1 VPDTLLKLDD
11 LVCRYGELTAVDG
24 LTLRLRRGEIGCLLG
39 PSGCGKTT
47 VLRAVAGFEPV
58 CAGTIHLDGREIA
71 SPVRGLPPDRRGIG
85 MVFQDY
91 ALFPHLS
98 VAHNVAF
105 GLRGLPRRERR
116 ASRRACS
123 TWSDSAAWAT
133 ASRTSCPGASS
144 SASPW
149 RGPWP
154 AAAAGADGRAFS
166 NLDVDLRE
174 RLGSDIRRLLKDQG
188 IAALFVT
195 HDQHEAFLIGDRIG
209 VMKDGRLLQWDSAFA
224 LYHQPA
230 DRFVADFIGQG
241 RLISG
246 VMSAPDAIET
256 ALGVI
261 RGNVAYAWPAGR
273 RVALLL
279 RPDDVVPDPAGPSR
293 ARSWPGLQGRRDSL
307 HAARRDGDRDPVRG
321 AESVRLPRRRA
332 PPRAG
337 RGGAP
342 DRIRRL
348 TAHSFPD
355 RGVET

>member
-1 VPDTLLKLDD
+1 MPDTLLKLDD
-11 LVCRYGELTAVDG
+11 IACRYGDLIAVDG
-24 LTLRLRRGEIGCLLG
+24 LSLRLRRGEIGCLLG

-47 VLRAVAGFEPV
+47 VLRTIAGFEPIV
-58 CAGTIHLDGREIA
+58 RGTIRLDGRDIA
-71 SPVRGLPPDRRGIG
+71 TPISALPPDRRGVG

-98 VAHNVAF
+98 AAQNVAF
-105 GLRGLPRRERR
+105 GLRHLPRRERLMVARRLLELVGLGHVGDRYPHELSGGQQQRIAVAR
-116 ASRRACS
+116 AVAPQPRLVLM
-123 TWSDSAAWAT
+123 DE
-133 ASRTSCPGASS
+133 P
-144 SASPW
+144 
-149 RGPWP
+149 
-154 AAAAGADGRAFS
+154 FS

-174 RLGSDIRRLLKDQG
+174 RLGNDIRRLLKDQG

-246 VMSAPDAIET
+246 VLTAPDAIET

-261 RGNVAYAWPAGR
+261 RGNLAYTWPTGR

-279 RPDDVVPDPAGPSR
+279 RPDDLVPDPSGPVEGEVVGRAFKGAETLYTLRVGPDTEVLCEVPSR
-293 ARSWPGLQGRRDSL
+293 LDYPVGARLQ
-307 HAARRDGDRDPVRG
+307 VR
-321 AESVRLPRRRA
+321 AE
-332 PPRAG
+332 
-337 RGGAP
+337 
-342 DRIRRL
+342 
-348 TAHSFPD
+348 
-355 RGVET
+355 VEHLILFAE

>member
-1 VPDTLLKLDD
+1 VAETVPDTLLRLDD
-11 LVCRYGELTAVDG
+11 LVCRYGELVAVDG

-58 CAGTIHLDGREIA
+58 CAGAIHLADREIA
-71 SPVRGLPPDRRGIG
+71 SPAGGLPPDRRSIG

-98 VAHNVAF
+98 AAQNVAF
-105 GLRGLPRRERR
+105 GLRHLSRRERAAVARRLLDLVGLGGLEDRYPHELSGGQQQRVAVAR
-116 ASRRACS
+116 AVAPQPRLVLM
-123 TWSDSAAWAT
+123 DE
-133 ASRTSCPGASS
+133 P
-144 SASPW
+144 
-149 RGPWP
+149 
-154 AAAAGADGRAFS
+154 FS

-174 RLGSDIRRLLKDQG
+174 RLASDIRRLLKGQG

-209 VMKDGRLLQWDSAFA
+209 VMAKGRLLQWDSAFA

-241 RLISG
+241 RLING
-246 VMSAPDAIET
+246 VLTAPDTIDT

-261 RGNVAYAWPAGR
+261 RGNVAYAWPTGH

-279 RPDDVVPDPAGPSR
+279 RPDDVVPDPAGAVEGEVIGRAFKGAETLYTLRVGRDTEVLCEVPSR
-293 ARSWPGLQGRRDSL
+293 LDYPIGARLR
-307 HAARRDGDRDPVRG
+307 VR
-321 AESVRLPRRRA
+321 AE
-332 PPRAG
+332 
-337 RGGAP
+337 
-342 DRIRRL
+342 
-348 TAHSFPD
+348 
-355 RGVET
+355 VEHLIVFAD

>member
-24 LTLRLRRGEIGCLLG
+24 LSLRLRRGEIGCLLG

-58 CAGTIHLDGREIA
+58 CSGAIQLDGREIA

-98 VAHNVAF
+98 VGHNVAF

-116 ASRRACS
+116 AVAARLLDLVGLGGLDDRYPHELSGGQQQRVAVARAVAPRPRLVLM
-123 TWSDSAAWAT
+123 DE
-133 ASRTSCPGASS
+133 P
-144 SASPW
+144 
-149 RGPWP
+149 
-154 AAAAGADGRAFS
+154 FS

-174 RLGSDIRRLLKDQG
+174 RLGSDIHRLLKDQG

-279 RPDDVVPDPAGPSR
+279 RPDDVVPDPAGPVEGEVVGR
-293 ARSWPGLQGRRDSL
+293 AFK
-307 HAARRDGDRDPVRG
+307 G
-321 AESVRLPRRRA
+321 AETLYTLRVGTETEILCEVPSRLDYPVGARLRVRA
-332 PPRAG
+332 E
-337 RGGAP
+337 
-342 DRIRRL
+342 
-348 TAHSFPD
+348 
-355 RGVET
+355 VEHLIVFAD